1 MSTRAEEDAD
11 PTRDEDQ
18 PTPAVPGPEL
28 RAYGDLT
35 HADLHR
41 VEAGRLALVD
51 LGGRFMVSTE
61 LDAVAAEMGLEP
73 YALYFQGRGGVL
85 GPVTPTV
92 LQRVFGTFAERA
104 VLAGTA
110 NPRDPQEAVAG
121 FAQALARWSA
131 AHLPARPRL
140 AHAIE
145 RVVDVPGGESLL
157 LFAGWREQPRPAL
170 DTPAG
175 LGHQLFL
182 LRELRGGLHLA
193 ALAALGL
200 PAPQATLADPDGGPE
215 RLLRLGFGPAEI
227 SAFQEELPTSRREA
241 LRVEA
246 ERLTGRTL
254 VEQVLQALTSDG
266 GRVLAEDLQDL
277 HAEVGTE
284 PTPTDPPLRP
294 AASTIRASRG

>member
-1 MSTRAEEDAD
+1 MSDDASLT
-11 PTRDEDQ
+11 PT
-18 PTPAVPGPEL
+18 VSGPEL

-35 HADLHR
+35 DADLAS

-61 LDAVAAEMGLEP
+61 LDAVAVEVGLEP

-85 GPVTPTV
+85 GTV
-92 LQRVFGTFAERA
+92 APSLLRRIFGTFAERA

-110 NPRDPQEAVAG
+110 HPIAAQAAVGG
-121 FAQALARWSA
+121 FAAALNRWSE

-140 AHAIE
+140 AHAIA
-145 RVVDVPGGESLL
+145 RVVDVPGGDSLL
-157 LFAGWREQPRPAL
+157 LFAGWREQPRPDL

-227 SAFQEELPTSRREA
+227 STLQDDLPISRREA

-246 ERLTGRTL
+246 ERMTGRTL

-266 GRVLAEDLQDL
+266 GRVMAEDLQQL

-284 PTPTDPPLRP
+284 PTPVDPPLRP
-294 AASTIRASRG
+294 AASAIRASRG

>member
-1 MSTRAEEDAD
+1 MSDHE
-11 PTRDEDQ
+11 Q
-18 PTPAVPGPEL
+18 PVPSVPGPRL

-35 HADLHR
+35 HADLAA
-41 VEAGRLALVD
+41 VDAGRQALVD
-51 LGGRFMVSTE
+51 LGGRFMVSAE
-61 LDAVAAEMGLEP
+61 MDEVAAGLGLEP
-73 YALYFQGRGGVL
+73 YSLYFQGRGGVL
-85 GPVTPTV
+85 GTVSDTV
-92 LQRVFGTFAERA
+92 LRRVLGTFAERA
-104 VLAGTA
+104 VRAGMADRLA
-110 NPRDPQEAVAG
+110 PQEAVTG
-121 FAQALARWSA
+121 FAEALARWSA
-131 AHLPARPRL
+131 DHLPAHARL
-140 AHAIE
+140 AHTIE
-145 RVVDVPGGESLL
+145 RIVDVPGGDSLL
-157 LFAGWREQPRPAL
+157 LFAAWREQPRPDL

-193 ALAALGL
+193 ALSALGL

-254 VEQVLQALTSDG
+254 VEQILRTLTSDG
-266 GRVLAEDLQDL
+266 GRVMAEDLQQL

-284 PTPTDPPLRP
+284 PTPEDPSLRP
-294 AASTIRASRG
+294 ATSTRRASRG

>member
-1 MSTRAEEDAD
+1 MSEQSATHGED
-11 PTRDEDQ
+11 T
-18 PTPAVPGPEL
+18 PTPLVPGPEL
-28 RAYGDLT
+28 HAYGDLS
-35 HADLHR
+35 HADLAG

-51 LGGRFMVSTE
+51 LGGRFMISTE
-61 LDAVAAEMGLEP
+61 LDGVAAEMGLEP
-73 YALYFQGRGGVL
+73 YALYFQGRGGVF
-85 GPVTPTV
+85 GTVSPTV
-92 LQRVFGTFAERA
+92 LRRVFGTFAERA
-104 VLAGTA
+104 VMAGTA
-110 NPRDPQEAVAG
+110 DPVDPPVAVAG
-121 FAQALARWSA
+121 FARALDRWSE

-157 LFAGWREQPRPAL
+157 LFAGWREQPRPDL

-182 LRELRGGLHLA
+182 LRELRGGIHLA

-227 SAFQEELPTSRREA
+227 SAFQEELPTSRRES
-241 LRVEA
+241 LRLEA

-254 VEQVLQALTSDG
+254 VELVLEALTSDG
-266 GRVLAEDLQDL
+266 GRVMAEDLQQL

-284 PTPTDPPLRP
+284 PTPVDPPLRP
-294 AASTIRASRG
+294 TASTIRASRG